1 MMKVRLLL
9 FALVA
14 GFLANAQGN
23 AIEIQP
29 YVGFQFGNTF
39 HAYEGQVKT
48 QDGLDWGG
56 TLNVELRPGV
66 YLELM
71 YSNMESTMRLDEYYG
86 PTRPSFPV
94 TIQYFHIGGLVEQ
107 SIGQVTTFG
116 LFTLGAVDYNPEKA
130 GYSNE
135 TQFSIAFGGGVKYF
149 FSDNI
154 GIRLQARALMPLY
167 FGGFGLFCGTGGCS
181 GGAYTSSYTFAGDL
195 TAGLILRLGGS
206 SRAY

>member
-29 YVGFQFGNTF
+29 YVGFQFGNTL

-56 TLNVELRPGV
+56 TVNIELRPGV

-71 YSNMESTMRLDEYYG
+71 YSRMETSMQLDRYYG
-86 PTRPSFPV
+86 ISNPPFDA

-116 LFTLGAVDYNPEKA
+116 VFTLGAVDYNPDLA
-130 GYSNE
+130 SYSNE